1 MKITG
6 TGEVTSADFKQVKW
20 EGLTKGG
27 NAVTITLFNAINMGN
42 IDWTFAEKNDVVPS
56 IEFTACYTNTDA
68 ASDSTIEPFEVEI
81 NGSSVNASDG
91 IILGAGK
98 FYIGETLVA
107 LTRGGGQFTV
117 EREYREI
124 NADGDRGAVG
134 AVRPGCESHGPDRG
148 CARIRQAEG
157 GDPEDALQK
166 GGDHDLR

>member
-6 TGEVTSADFKQVKW
+6 TGAVTSADFKDVKW

-56 IEFTACYTNTDA
+56 IEFTACYDNTDEA
-68 ASDSTIEPFEVEI
+68 ASSTVEPFEILI
-81 NGSSVNASDG
+81 NGTPTAGASE

-98 FYIGETLVA
+98 FYVGGNLVA

-124 NADGDRGAVG
+124 NADGDRGAVKG
-134 AVRPGCESHGPDRG
+134 RVVMESSRPK
-148 CARIRQAEG
+148 
-157 GDPEDALQK
+157 LTMNVLTMLTK
-166 GGDHDLR
+166 MTDLYSSIEASA